1 MWIGHAG
8 GEREGIRGDDGSLL
22 LQCRAKL
29 SREAGYA
36 LSDWTAEVAAIWA
49 TWEDSSLGL
58 PHHVGQ
64 LGAARGT
71 SPRDMF
77 TQGVRHPL
85 DKHDLSRGYYNEKEW
100 IDKANAGEIRPQKRS
115 LQPGNPGV
123 K

>member
-1 MWIGHAG
+1 MPGESERG
-8 GEREGIRGDDGSLL
+8 YGERMAACFFNAG
-22 LQCRAKL
+22 L
-29 SREAGYA
+29 SSAERAGYA

-85 DKHDLSRGYYNEKEW
+85 DKHDLSKGYYNEKEW